1 MLHVDVMTWGNL
13 PDRDGKKHARGPEP
27 GRGLARPNTWTMG
40 LGEKDQMRIRAAGYR
55 LAVVTAVAIGAAGCG
70 GSGGSGSSSSSAAA
84 STAAASSSSSA
95 ASGTPL
101 TVVENEYSITP
112 SKTSLPPGTYTFQI
126 SNEGKFAHNLNVS
139 GPAVSAAAAPEIAP
153 GQSGQ
158 LTVTLMKGSYELWCS
173 IDGHKDLGMD
183 IHLAVG

>member
-1 MLHVDVMTWGNL
+1 
-13 PDRDGKKHARGPEP
+13 
-27 GRGLARPNTWTMG
+27 
-40 LGEKDQMRIRAAGYR
+40 MRMRAAGYR
-55 LAVVTAVAIGAAGCG
+55 LAVVTAVAVVAAGCG
-70 GSGGSGSSSSSAAA
+70 GSGRGGSGSSSSSAA
-84 STAAASSSSSA
+84 SSPAASSPSSP

-101 TVVENEYSITP
+101 TVVEKEYSITP

-126 SNEGKFAHNLNVS
+126 SNEGKFAHNLTVS
-139 GPAVSAAAAPEIAP
+139 GPAVSAAASPEIVP

-158 LTVTLMKGSYELWCS
+158 LTLTLMKGSYELWCS

>member
-1 MLHVDVMTWGNL
+1 M
-13 PDRDGKKHARGPEP
+13 
-27 GRGLARPNTWTMG
+27 
-40 LGEKDQMRIRAAGYR
+40 RAAGYR
-55 LAVVTAVAIGAAGCG
+55 LAAVTAVVIVAAGC
-70 GSGGSGSSSSSAAA
+70 GGSGSSSSSSSASSSTASSSAA
-84 STAAASSSSSA
+84 STSTASSSSSA

-101 TVVENEYSITP
+101 TVVEKEYSITP

-126 SNEGKFAHNLNVS
+126 SNEGKFAHNLTVS
-139 GPAVSAAAAPEIAP
+139 GPAVSGAAAPDIAP

>member
-1 MLHVDVMTWGNL
+1 
-13 PDRDGKKHARGPEP
+13 
-27 GRGLARPNTWTMG
+27 
-40 LGEKDQMRIRAAGYR
+40 MRTRAVGYHI
-55 LAVVTAVAIGAAGCG
+55 AVVTAVAIASAGCG
-70 GSGGSGSSSSSAAA
+70 GSGSGGSAPPSSSSS
-84 STAAASSSSSA
+84 SSLSSSSA

-101 TVVENEYSITP
+101 KVVEEDYSITP
-112 SKTSLPPGTYTFQI
+112 SKSSLPPGAYTFQI
-126 SNEGKFAHNLNVS
+126 NNEGKTAHNLTVA
-139 GPAVSAAAAPEIAP
+139 GPGVSAAASPEIAP

>member
-1 MLHVDVMTWGNL
+1 MSS
-13 PDRDGKKHARGPEP
+13 
-27 GRGLARPNTWTMG
+27 
-40 LGEKDQMRIRAAGYR
+40 GEKDQMRMRAAGYR
-55 LAVVTAVAIGAAGCG
+55 LAAVTAVAIVAAGCG
-70 GSGGSGSSSSSAAA
+70 GTGSGGSGSSSSSSAA
-84 STAAASSSSSA
+84 SSSAASSSSSA

-101 TVVENEYSITP
+101 TVVEKEYSITP

-126 SNEGKFAHNLNVS
+126 SNEGKFAHNLTVS
-139 GPAVSAAAAPEIAP
+139 GPAVSAAAAPDIAP

>member
-1 MLHVDVMTWGNL
+1 
-13 PDRDGKKHARGPEP
+13 
-27 GRGLARPNTWTMG
+27 
-40 LGEKDQMRIRAAGYR
+40 MRTRAVGYHI
-55 LAVVTAVAIGAAGCG
+55 AVVTAVAIAAAGCG
-70 GSGGSGSSSSSAAA
+70 GSGSGGSAPPSSASSSSS
-84 STAAASSSSSA
+84 SSSSSSA

-101 TVVENEYSITP
+101 KVVEEDYSITP
-112 SKTSLPPGTYTFQI
+112 SKSSLPPGAYTFQI
-126 SNEGKFAHNLNVS
+126 NNEGKTAHNLTVA
-139 GPAVSAAAAPEIAP
+139 GPGVSAAASPEIAP

>member
-1 MLHVDVMTWGNL
+1 M
-13 PDRDGKKHARGPEP
+13 
-27 GRGLARPNTWTMG
+27 RP
-40 LGEKDQMRIRAAGYR
+40 AGYR
-55 LAVVTAVAIGAAGCG
+55 LAVAAGCG
-70 GSGGSGSSSSSAAA
+70 GSGGGGSGSSSSSSAA
-84 STAAASSSSSA
+84 SSSAASSSAASSSSSA

-101 TVVENEYSITP
+101 TVVEKEYSITP

-126 SNEGKFAHNLNVS
+126 GNEGKFAHNLTVS
-139 GPAVSAAAAPEIAP
+139 GPAVSAAASSEIAP

-158 LTVTLMKGSYELWCS
+158 LTLTLMKGSYELWCS

>member
-1 MLHVDVMTWGNL
+1 
-13 PDRDGKKHARGPEP
+13 
-27 GRGLARPNTWTMG
+27 
-40 LGEKDQMRIRAAGYR
+40 MRTRAVGYHI
-55 LAVVTAVAIGAAGCG
+55 AVVTAVAIAAAGCG
-70 GSGGSGSSSSSAAA
+70 GSGSGGSAPPS
-84 STAAASSSSSA
+84 SSSSSA

-101 TVVENEYSITP
+101 KVVEEDFSITP
-112 SKTSLPPGTYTFQI
+112 SKTSLPPGAYTFQI
-126 SNEGKFAHNLNVS
+126 NNEGKTAHNLTVA
-139 GPAVSAAAAPEIAP
+139 GPGVSAAASPGIAP

>member
-1 MLHVDVMTWGNL
+1 
-13 PDRDGKKHARGPEP
+13 
-27 GRGLARPNTWTMG
+27 
-40 LGEKDQMRIRAAGYR
+40 MRTRAVGYHI
-55 LAVVTAVAIGAAGCG
+55 AVVTAVAIASAGCG
-70 GSGGSGSSSSSAAA
+70 GSGSGGSAPPSSSSS
-84 STAAASSSSSA
+84 SSLSSSSSSA

-101 TVVENEYSITP
+101 KVVEEDYSITP
-112 SKTSLPPGTYTFQI
+112 SKSSLPPGAYTFQI
-126 SNEGKFAHNLNVS
+126 NNEGKTAHNLTVA
-139 GPAVSAAAAPEIAP
+139 GPGVSAAASPEIAP